1 MHVFEITL
9 LAIPATNPGQQRSRQ
24 LPIMMLK
31 TFVTLYLVGFT
42 AAQTN
47 NVNLQ
52 FFGESM

>member
-1 MHVFEITL
+1 M
-9 LAIPATNPGQQRSRQ
+9 IPATNPGQQRSRQ

>member
-1 MHVFEITL
+1 M
-9 LAIPATNPGQQRSRQ
+9 IPATNPGQQRSRQ

-31 TFVTLYLVGFT
+31 TFVTLCLVGFT
-42 AAQTN
+42 AAAQTN